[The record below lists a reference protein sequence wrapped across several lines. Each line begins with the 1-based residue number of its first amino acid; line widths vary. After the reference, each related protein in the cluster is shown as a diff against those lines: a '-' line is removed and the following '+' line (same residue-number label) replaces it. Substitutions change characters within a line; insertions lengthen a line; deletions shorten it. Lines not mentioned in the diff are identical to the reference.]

1 MKALKFTS
9 IMKTEYVDIEIP
21 EIGDDQVLIKV
32 EAVGICHSDIMALQ
46 GKHPYRIPPVIT
58 GHEFSGIIAKVGKNI
73 KDFLIGDKVCVE
85 PQIGCGKCINCKEGN
100 YNLCNNKALI
110 GVGGWIGAFA
120 EYTVAYPSMCIKLPD
135 QIGFEEA
142 ALLEPLSVGVHA
154 VEMLNIPKDSNI
166 AVLGC
171 GTIGMM
177 TLAAVM
183 TKRPKKVFVSEI
195 SESKRMIAKKFG
207 DIYALNPNDQDINTV
222 IMNSTDGNGVD
233 FVFVTVP
240 VESVLQQ
247 AIWLTRK
254 RGIVSIIAVFENSID
269 LDVLHLQQGERR
281 IVGSSMY
288 TIKDFYT
295 AINYRLNGFLDFESL
310 ITKRIG
316 FDELAYN
323 IERLA
328 KGDMKDEIKIIARF

>member
-32 EAVGICHSDIMALQ
+32 EALGICHSEIMALQ